1 MSPVFVL
8 RCGERHKKSSFPNQV
23 ASLYFVLI
31 CLMAIQGNHLTSET
45 SPYLLQHAHNPV
57 DWYPWGTEALQKA
70 KKENKPILVSIGYAA
85 CHWCH
90 VMERE
95 SFEDESTA
103 SIMNEHFVN
112 IKIDR
117 EERPDL
123 DHIYMDAV
131 QAMTGSGGWPL
142 NVFLTPECKP
152 FYGGTYFPPQRAFNR
167 PSWKE
172 VLLSIATAY
181 QEQKP
186 QIIQDAENLTR
197 HLLQSNQFGLVPSSG
212 LETFKKE
219 QLEEIFQNLMKNA
232 DEKDG
237 GFGRA
242 PKFPQTFSIQWLFRH
257 HYSTKNEKA
266 LSHALFSLDKMI
278 YGGIYDQVG
287 GGFARYSTDAEWLVP
302 HFEKMLYD
310 NALLVIAIS
319 EAFQIDRRKLYE
331 NVIDESIAFVER
343 ELLSANGG
351 FYCALDADSEGEEGK
366 FYVWTKEE
374 AEQVLGKDSSLICEY
389 FNITERGNW
398 EGKNILHITIPP
410 DEFAKKNGIDPDQ
423 FYMLIKEAKHVLL
436 SARAQRPR
444 PLLDDKILLGWNAL
458 MNAACS
464 KAFMATGREPYKE
477 LAIRNM
483 EFLLETFQSES
494 TGKWS
499 HSYKNGQAKYPAF
512 LDDFAYLI
520 QALIYLQEITGD
532 THYLDVARGLTE
544 HVIAQFSEE
553 EGPFFYYTSREQDDV
568 IVRKKEIYD
577 GATPSGNAVMG
588 HNLFYLSVV
597 FDIREWKNRS
607 MEMVSGLEQ
616 VIRKYPG
623 SFGMWAS
630 LLQAYSADVPEI
642 VLTGKK
648 INELRKQIL
657 SIFISHRIFQSTE
670 ITNTSFPLLEGK
682 TLANQPLIFLCKNYA
697 CQQPVDN
704 LLALIR
710 LMGTT

>member
-1 MSPVFVL
+1 
-8 RCGERHKKSSFPNQV
+8 
-23 ASLYFVLI
+23 
-31 CLMAIQGNHLTSET
+31 MANQGNHLIHET

-57 DWYPWGTEALQKA
+57 DWYPWGNDALHKA
-70 KKENKPILVSIGYAA
+70 KTENKPILVSIGYAA

-95 SFEDESTA
+95 SFEDVSTA
-103 SIMNEHFVN
+103 TIMNEHFVN
-112 IKIDR
+112 VKIDR

-142 NVFLTPECKP
+142 NVFLTPEGKP
-152 FYGGTYFPPQRAFNR
+152 FYGGTYFPPARAFNR

-172 VLLSIATAY
+172 VLLSIADAY
-181 QEQKP
+181 KEKKP
-186 QIIQDAENLTR
+186 EIIQQAENLTQ
-197 HLLQSNQFGLVPSSG
+197 HLLQSNQFGIGPHSG
-212 LETFKKE
+212 IGIFNSE
-219 QLEEIFQNLMKNA
+219 QNEEVFQNLMKNA
-232 DEKDG
+232 DLIDG

-242 PKFPQTFSIQWLFRH
+242 PKFPQTFSIQWLLRH
-257 HYSTKNEKA
+257 YYYAKDEKA
-266 LSHALFSLDKMI
+266 LHHALFSLDKMI

-287 GGFARYSTDAEWLVP
+287 GGFARYSTDGEWLVP

-310 NALLVIAIS
+310 NALLLIAIS
-319 EAFQIDRRKLYE
+319 EASQLDHRKLYE
-331 NVIDESIAFVER
+331 DVIEETIGFVER
-343 ELLSANGG
+343 ELMSNDAG
-351 FYCALDADSEGEEGK
+351 FYCALDADSEGEEGR
-366 FYVWTKEE
+366 FYVWSKEE
-374 AEQVLGKDSSLICEY
+374 VDQVLVSDSDLVCDY
-389 FNITERGNW
+389 FDITERGNW
-398 EGKNILHITIPP
+398 EGKNILRVKVPAH
-410 DEFAKKNGIDPDQ
+410 EFATQKAIDPDQ
-423 FYMLIKEAKHVLL
+423 FYQLIQTAKEKLLKWRAK
-436 SARAQRPR
+436 RPR

-464 KAFMATGREPYKE
+464 KAFMATGKE
-477 LAIRNM
+477 RYQQLAVRNM
-483 EFLLETFQSES
+483 DFILRAFGHEGS
-494 TGKWS
+494 GKWN

-520 QALIYLQEITGD
+520 QALILLQEITGN
-532 THYLDVARGLTE
+532 THYLDVSKELAE
-544 HVIAQFSEE
+544 YVIAHFSEE
-553 EGPFFYYTSREQDDV
+553 EGPFFYYTNNQQDDV

-577 GATPSGNAVMG
+577 GATPSGNAVMA

-597 FDIREWKNRS
+597 FDLREWKNRS
-607 MEMVSGLEQ
+607 MEMVSGLEP

-630 LLQAYSADVPEI
+630 LLQAFSSDVPEI

-648 INELRKQIL
+648 INELRKRFL
-657 SIFISHRIFQSTE
+657 YIFIPHRIFQSSE
-670 ITNTSFPLLEGK
+670 ITNPTFPLLEGK

-704 LLALIR
+704 LPAFIR

>member
-1 MSPVFVL
+1 
-8 RCGERHKKSSFPNQV
+8 
-23 ASLYFVLI
+23 
-31 CLMAIQGNHLTSET
+31 MAAHSNHLTGET

-57 DWYPWGTEALQKA
+57 DWYPWGDAALQKA
-70 KKENKPILVSIGYAA
+70 RSENKPILVSIGYAA

-103 SIMNEHFVN
+103 AIMNENFVN

-142 NVFLTPECKP
+142 NVFLTPEGKP
-152 FYGGTYFPPQRAFNR
+152 FYGGTYFPPKRAFNR
-167 PSWKE
+167 PSWQE
-172 VLLSIATAY
+172 VLLSIAEAY
-181 QEQKP
+181 REKKP

-197 HLLQSNQFGLVPSSG
+197 HLLESNEFGVDAGSG
-212 LETFKKE
+212 IEAFDRKYN
-219 QLEEIFQNLMKNA
+219 EEIFQNLMKNA

-242 PKFPQTFSIQWLFRH
+242 PKFPQTFSIQWLLRH
-257 HYSTKNEKA
+257 HYYSKNDKA
-266 LSHALFSLDKMI
+266 LQHALFSLDKMI

-310 NALLVIAIS
+310 NALLVIVLS
-319 EAFQIDRRKLYE
+319 EAYQVTRKRLYHD
-331 NVIDESIAFVER
+331 VIAGTIEFAER
-343 ELLSANGG
+343 ELLSPEGG

-366 FYVWTKEE
+366 FYVWSKQELDAILGAD
-374 AEQVLGKDSSLICEY
+374 AELVCEY
-389 FNITERGNW
+389 FHVTERGNW
-398 EGKNILHITIPP
+398 EGKNILHIITPLQ
-410 DEFAKKNGIDPDQ
+410 EFAEKRKIDPDQ
-423 FYMLIKEAKHVLL
+423 LDAILK
-436 SARAQRPR
+436 SARAKLLKSRGSRTR
-444 PLLDDKILLGWNAL
+444 PLLDDKMLLGWNAL

-464 KAFMATGREPYKE
+464 KAFMATGIERYREI
-477 LAIRNM
+477 AVRNM
-483 EFLLETFQSES
+483 AFMINSFKQQS
-494 TGKWS
+494 TGKWN
-499 HSYKNGQAKYPAF
+499 HSYKNGKAKYPAF

-520 QALIYLQEITGD
+520 QAFIYLQEITGNAD
-532 THYLDVARGLTE
+532 YLNHARELTE
-544 HVIAQFSEE
+544 YVIAQFSED
-553 EGPFFYYTSREQDDV
+553 EGPFFYYTSREQADV

-597 FDIREWKNRS
+597 FDFGEWKTRA
-607 MEMVSGLEQ
+607 MAMVSGLQ
-616 VIRKYPG
+616 KVIIKYPG
-623 SFGMWAS
+623 SFGIWAS
-630 LLQAYSADVPEI
+630 LLQAFSTDVPEI

-648 INELRKQIL
+648 INEQRKQIL
-657 SIFISHRIFQSTE
+657 YIFIPHRIFQSTE
-670 ITNTSFPLLEGK
+670 ITNATFPLLEGK

-704 LLALIR
+704 LPAFIR